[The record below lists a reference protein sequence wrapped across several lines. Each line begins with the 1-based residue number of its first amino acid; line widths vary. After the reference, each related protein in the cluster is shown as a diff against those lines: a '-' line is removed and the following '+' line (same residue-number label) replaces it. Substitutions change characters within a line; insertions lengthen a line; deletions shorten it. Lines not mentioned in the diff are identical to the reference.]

1 MMVREVARYVPPGP
15 DHFWRL
21 DEALGELVAR
31 ETGIRQPGRTYTLPG
46 PARKSTTST
55 CGCVA

>member
-31 ETGIRQPGRTYTLPG
+31 EIGTGERLPFTKR
-46 PARKSTTST
+46 PTRPSRAL
-55 CGCVA
+55 AQA